1 MRKILFPVMLLSLLM
16 VIAPITGAQ
25 EDRLQVVGSHSI
37 LSDVIANVAGD
48 VADVTSMMPRGADPH
63 SFQPT
68 PGDLTALAD
77 ADVVFINGAFF
88 EEGLL
93 EAIENADDDM
103 KHRGQL
109 HPVHRLS
116 LLGVMLTNMSTRK
129 AKNTTKLMKMAMS
142 MSTKNMKAT

>member
-1 MRKILFPVMLLSLLM
+1 MRQRFVFVVLLNLLLLLS
-16 VIAPITGAQ
+16 IPFSNAQ

-48 VADVTSMMPRGADPH
+48 AADVTSTMPLGADPH

-68 PGDLTALAD
+68 PSDLTALAD

-93 EAIENADDDM
+93 EAIENAGDDM
-103 KHRGQL
+103 NIVTASCVCRNHCFWW
-109 HPVHRLS
+109 S
-116 LLGVMLTNMSTRK
+116 
-129 AKNTTKLMKMAMS
+129 
-142 MSTKNMKAT
+142 